1 VKITRR
7 QLRQIIKEELSRHLV
22 EALDYS
28 QIARHAKWIDT
39 FDPKV
44 LETKLVTGEEL
55 SSEFHPKTWPPES
68 SDSYFI
74 RIELKPGEEFEW
86 RSGLGYIVFSTDE
99 AHNSTIANSYKISSV
114 EDGKGIIILEPKEG
128 LKRLA
133 EINLPAA
140 ASYYSSELPQVL
152 AEEARRIAAE
162 ALSASIQ
169 AVLETEGWQTISR
182 GSHLGGPDLVQDT
195 LQRLRNT
202 VARLENGTLGAH
214 NGTLR
219 LMRMVKQGRISETLL
234 DQILSD
240 TGISVDDVEPG
251 DPDATVSSI
260 PQVQDFLFFS
270 SMYYPKNRKYI
281 DKMGGAQER
290 DTPLPMD
297 IWHDVESRVGK
308 FLPED

>member
-1 VKITRR
+1 MKITRSR
-7 QLRQIIKEELSRHLV
+7 LKKIIREEVSRHLV
-22 EALDYS
+22 ESVDYD
-28 QIARHAKWIDT
+28 QITRHAGWIGE

-44 LETKLVTGEEL
+44 LKAERVTGEEL
-55 SSEFHPKTWPPES
+55 SDEFHPKSWP

-86 RSGLGYIVFSTDE
+86 GSGLGYIVFSTDE
-99 AHNSTIANSYKISSV
+99 AYSSTIANSYKISSV

-133 EINLPAA
+133 EISLPAA
-140 ASYYSSELPQVL
+140 ASYYRSELPQAL

-169 AVLETEGWQTISR
+169 AVLETESWQTISR

-202 VARLENGTLGAH
+202 VARLDNGTLGAH
-214 NGTLR
+214 DGILR
-219 LMRMVKQGRISETLL
+219 LMRMVKQERISETLV

-240 TGISVDDVEPG
+240 TGISVDDVEPS
-251 DPDATVSSI
+251 DPDATYDNI
-260 PQVQDFLFFS
+260 LKMQDFLPFS
-270 SMYYPKNRKYI
+270 SMYYPKNRKYAGKI
-281 DKMGGAQER
+281 GGAQEK
-290 DTPLPMD
+290 DTSLPMD
-297 IWHDVESRVGK
+297 IWHDVESRMGK